1 MSKNG
6 LYSFVALADV
16 ETENV
21 KPTKAAT
28 LEIMYFKE

>member
-1 MSKNG
+1 MSENG